1 MATGQDMTSYGW
13 APVGQRL
20 LSEYGNETA
29 PVESAPTM
37 RFAKTWGEIKG
48 MQTMKDLLNLA
59 VDHMR
64 LLHAVDTFPRG
75 MVVKHQLRSLGPF
88 ST

>member
-1 MATGQDMTSYGW
+1 MATGQNMNNYGW

-20 LSEYGNETA
+20 LKEYGDESTPA
-29 PVESAPTM
+29 ESAPTM

-48 MQTMKDLLNLA
+48 MQTMKNLLGLA
-59 VDHMR
+59 VNHMR

-75 MVVKHQLRSLGPF
+75 TQPQV
-88 ST
+88 

>member
-20 LSEYGNETA
+20 LKEYADGTSL
-29 PVESAPTM
+29 PESVPTM

-48 MQTMKDLLNLA
+48 MQTMKSLSGLA
-59 VDHMR
+59 VEHMR

-75 MVVKHQLRSLGPF
+75 MVGLSSVIVRPLA
-88 ST
+88 

>member
-1 MATGQDMTSYGW
+1 MATGQDMTPYGW

-20 LSEYGNETA
+20 LKEYGA
-29 PVESAPTM
+29 ESVPADTTPTM

-48 MQTMKDLLNLA
+48 MQTMQNLLGLA

-75 MVVKHQLRSLGPF
+75 AQLHG
-88 ST
+88 